1 MKDVYNQIILI
12 STIAAVQLLF
22 FTLLNDLFTI
32 TGMATIIIRIAA
44 RFFTKKNLVND
55 LLKSSTRFFIYP
67 YLTPR
72 SAPLS
77 GLSFPCFS

>member
-32 TGMATIIIRIAA
+32 TGMATIIIKLELHR
-44 RFFTKKNLVND
+44 LVEI
-55 LLKSSTRFFIYP
+55 LLFRNGI
-67 YLTPR
+67 LEVNH
-72 SAPLS
+72 
-77 GLSFPCFS
+77 FP

>member
-44 RFFTKKNLVND
+44 RFFTKKLVND

-77 GLSFPCFS
+77 SLSFPCFS

>member
-44 RFFTKKNLVND
+44 RFFTKK
-55 LLKSSTRFFIYP
+55 T
-67 YLTPR
+67 
-72 SAPLS
+72 
-77 GLSFPCFS
+77 GL